1 MTQENKTGER
11 PPRGK
16 PFVKG
21 RKKMGGRKKGTPNL
35 MKTDEILAAAAL
47 LGDKEKWWDISAR
60 SPPTTRTRFVK
71 SWPECYRSEPG
82 PSGGSSS
89 KRSSIG

>member
-47 LGDKEKWWDISAR
+47 LGDKEQMVGYFGEIAANHPHAFCKVLAR
-60 SPPTTRTRFVK
+60 VLPKRA
-71 SWPECYRSEPG
+71 G
-82 PSGGSSS
+82 PQ
-89 KRSSIG
+89 RR